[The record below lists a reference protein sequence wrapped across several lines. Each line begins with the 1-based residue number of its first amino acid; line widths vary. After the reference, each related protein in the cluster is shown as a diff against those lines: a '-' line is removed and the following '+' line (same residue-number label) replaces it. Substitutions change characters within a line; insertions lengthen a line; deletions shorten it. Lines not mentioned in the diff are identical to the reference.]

1 MAQWWEQSPPTNVAR
16 VRFPDMW
23 VEFVVGSLLCSE
35 RFFFGYSGF
44 PFSLKTNISKFR
56 FDPGMHGH
64 FWTSS
69 CELLG
74 APWVNKLHLHFFKN
88 LFQLFTLKGTAK
100 FPLPTFWEWTPW
112 GTKTSL
118 KVRQASPS
126 FLFGSTPWNYW
137 SFVWALTE
145 KIALLDKERFY
156 MYFLPQPFSNQKNKI
171 WCVQTAWIA
180 IN

>member
-74 APWVNKLHLHFFKN
+74 APWVNELHFHFILFSPYYRELKRSTIIIEREPHICIEYRN
-88 LFQLFTLKGTAK
+88 PCNSFSMVNMASGMDHGRVRPTTTTTTTSRNMAAFQLGSLSTDVFE
-100 FPLPTFWEWTPW
+100 PR
-112 GTKTSL
+112 TSTGN
-118 KVRQASPS
+118 RAFS
-126 FLFGSTPWNYW
+126 FLMCIS
-137 SFVWALTE
+137 
-145 KIALLDKERFY
+145 
-156 MYFLPQPFSNQKNKI
+156 PF
-171 WCVQTAWIA
+171 
-180 IN
+180 

>member
-112 GTKTSL
+112 DTKTS
-118 KVRQASPS
+118 
-126 FLFGSTPWNYW
+126 FLTPFKGTT
-137 SFVWALTE
+137 S
-145 KIALLDKERFY
+145 
-156 MYFLPQPFSNQKNKI
+156 
-171 WCVQTAWIA
+171 IA
-180 IN
+180 ILFIWEHSLKLLVICLSTDWENCTTR